1 MAISGSQITISN
13 FLSQQKQYS
22 IPRYQRGYV
31 WEEKQW
37 SQLFDDLKTNCIKN
51 KAEGHFIGSVV
62 IYDQAGVN
70 YTTAHIIDGQQRLTT
85 FSILILTI
93 MRYADMTN
101 NKDLFDGMRP
111 YVKAKSP
118 AGIAYDKFYNEHNPY
133 YKDLLNACCTWHDD
147 KTLIKDNCDLTK
159 KKYAFE
165 EKFIMNCFFKM
176 FGYLINAIDSKEIIL
191 SQFVNK
197 AMSTL
202 IIETISTDVKES
214 YTVFEILNARGK
226 PLESFELIKNYIMRN
241 YETEGTPDT
250 ALVKWNELSDILT
263 NNNVLQKDF
272 FEHYVS
278 HKYKKEFDKKS
289 KKEKLTTYDYIT
301 RNNEE
306 DKAKILLDDLT
317 LKSQYYILFNVP
329 TKMDMTQGKDSYT
342 IFNSLSFFRGR
353 AKKQFRPLFLSL
365 FDKFYCPNEEDT
377 NIKSESYSKLAKA
390 MAFLENF
397 YFVYG
402 VVTKS
407 PTRSLERVVHE
418 TAYAISSC
426 ETSNLDEV
434 VANMYAT
441 FSSMLPEYETFQNAF
456 CNLGYSRKN
465 ERFGEEE
472 GNKSDVQYILKKYEQ
487 LLRNTNDEIDVF
499 TIEHIRKDSLKDY
512 TAKIGNLICLEEEY
526 NNNLGSKKISTKI
539 PYYKKSVFLSAQEAS
554 GFATDD
560 WSKNEIEERS
570 KTLSYKLYGKLW
582 SELVT
587 NEESDVVALEV
598 VEEEKELVCV

>member
-37 SQLFDDLKTNCIKN
+37 SQLFNDLKTNCVKN
-51 KAEGHFIGSVV
+51 KTEGHFIGSVV
-62 IYDQAGVN
+62 IYDQAGSD
-70 YTTAHIIDGQQRLTT
+70 YATAHIIDGQQRLTT

-93 MRYADMTN
+93 MRYADIIGD
-101 NKDLFDGMRP
+101 KDLFEGMRP

-147 KTLIKDNCDLTK
+147 KNVIKDNCDLIK

-165 EKFIMNCFFKM
+165 EKFVMNCFFKM
-176 FGYLINAIDSKEIIL
+176 FSYLTQAITDEEIIL

-202 IIETISTDVKES
+202 VIETISTDVKES

-226 PLESFELIKNYIMRN
+226 PLEQFELIKNYIMRN
-241 YETEGTPDT
+241 YETNETPDA
-250 ALVKWNELSDILT
+250 ALVKWNELSDLLT
-263 NNNVLQKDF
+263 NNKVLLKDF

-278 HKYKKEFDKKS
+278 HKYKKDFEKKS
-289 KKEKLTTYDYIT
+289 KEKLNTYDYIT

-306 DKAKILLDDLT
+306 DKAHLLLDDLL
-317 LKSQYYILFNVP
+317 LKSKHYILFSVP
-329 TKMDMTQGKDSYT
+329 DKVDMTQGEYSY
-342 IFNSLSFFRGR
+342 IIHNSLSFFRGR

-365 FDKFYCPNEEDT
+365 FDRFYCPEEE
-377 NIKSESYSKLAKA
+377 NAAIKAESYAKLAKV
-390 MAFLENF
+390 MGFLENF

-407 PTRSLERVVHE
+407 PTRQLERIVHE
-418 TAYAISSC
+418 TSYNISSC
-426 ETSNLDEV
+426 EWNKVDE
-434 VANMYAT
+434 AISNMYDK
-441 FSSMLPEYETFQNAF
+441 FSTMLPEYETFRNAF

-487 LLRNTNDEIDVF
+487 YLRGNNDTIEAF
-499 TIEHIRKDSLKDY
+499 SIEHIRKDSLKDY

-526 NNNLGSKKISTKI
+526 NNNLGSKRISTKI
-539 PYYKKSVFLSAQEAS
+539 PYYKKSCFLSAQGVAEVAS
-554 GFATDD
+554 DE
-560 WSKNEIEERS
+560 WSKKEIEERS
-570 KTLSYKLYGKLW
+570 IEISSRLYGVLW
-582 SELVT
+582 GKAVI
-587 NEESDVVALEV
+587 NEQT
-598 VEEEKELVCV
+598 EKELLCV

>member
-37 SQLFDDLKTNCIKN
+37 SQLFNDLKTNCVK
-51 KAEGHFIGSVV
+51 KKSEGHFIGSVV
-62 IYDQAGVN
+62 IYDQSGSN

-93 MRYADMTN
+93 MRYADLTD

-133 YKDLLNACCTWHDD
+133 YKELLDACCTWHED
-147 KTLIKDNCDLTK
+147 KNIIRENCDLIK

-165 EKFIMNCFFKM
+165 EKFIKNCFFKM
-176 FGYLINAIDSKEIIL
+176 FGYLTEAIDSSEIIL
-191 SQFVNK
+191 SEFVNK

-202 IIETISTDVKES
+202 IIETISTDIKES

-241 YETEGTPDT
+241 YETDETPDA
-250 ALVKWNELSDILT
+250 ALVKWNALSDLLT
-263 NNNVLQKDF
+263 NNKVLLKDF

-278 HKYKKEFDKKS
+278 HKYKKNFDKKE
-289 KKEKLTTYDYIT
+289 KEKLTTYDYIV
-301 RNNEE
+301 RNNNENE
-306 DKAKILLDDLT
+306 ADILLDDLL
-317 LKSQYYILFNVP
+317 LKSEYYVLFSIP
-329 TKMDMTQGKDSYT
+329 GKMDMSQGEYSNI

-353 AKKQFRPLFLSL
+353 AKKQFRPLFISL
-365 FDKFYCPNEEDT
+365 FDRFYCPSEEDAET
-377 NIKSESYSKLAKA
+377 KKKSYSKLADA
-390 MAFLENF
+390 MGFLEKF

-407 PTRSLERVVHE
+407 PTRPLERMVHE
-418 TAYAISSC
+418 SAYAISSS
-426 ETSNLDEV
+426 ESSKVDE
-434 VANMYAT
+434 AIENMFDK
-441 FSSMLPEYETFQNAF
+441 FSALLPEYETFRNAF

-465 ERFGEEE
+465 ERFGEDE
-472 GNKSDVQYILKKYEQ
+472 GNKSDIQYILLKYEQ
-487 LLRNTNDEIDVF
+487 YLRGNNEPIPAF

-526 NNNLGSKKISTKI
+526 NNNLGSKRINTKV
-539 PYYKKSVFLSAQEAS
+539 PYYKISIYESAKEAS
-554 GFATDD
+554 TFVTDE
-560 WSKNEIEERS
+560 WSKKEIEERS
-570 KTLSYKLYGKLW
+570 IEISSKLYGNLWAQPAEKTPKLK
-582 SELVT
+582 LV
-587 NEESDVVALEV
+587 SA
-598 VEEEKELVCV
+598 

>member
-37 SQLFDDLKTNCIKN
+37 CDLFNDLKANCVKN
-51 KAEGHFIGSVV
+51 KKEGHFIGSVV
-62 IYDQAGVN
+62 IYDQAGVD

-85 FSILILTI
+85 FSILILSI
-93 MRYADMTN
+93 MRYADLTDN
-101 NKDLFDGMRP
+101 EDLFTGMRP

-118 AGIAYDKFYNEHNPY
+118 AGIAYDKFHNEHNPY
-133 YKDLLNACCTWHDD
+133 YKELLDACCTWHDD
-147 KTLIKDNCDLTK
+147 KSTIKDNCDLVK

-165 EKFIMNCFFKM
+165 EKFIKDCFFKM
-176 FGYLINAIDSKEIIL
+176 FGYLINAIDSNEIIL

-202 IIETISTDVKES
+202 IIETISTDIKES

-241 YETEGTPDT
+241 YESEETPDA
-250 ALVKWNELSDILT
+250 ALVKWNNLSNVLT
-263 NNNVLQKDF
+263 NNKVLHKDF

-289 KKEKLTTYDYIT
+289 KKEKLTTYDYII

-306 DKAKILLDDLT
+306 NQADLLLDDLL
-317 LKSQYYILFNVP
+317 LKSRHYILFNVP
-329 TKMDMTQGKDSYT
+329 SNMDMTQGEYSRAIY
-342 IFNSLSFFRGR
+342 NSLSFFRGR

-365 FDKFYCPNEEDT
+365 FDRFYCPTEEDA
-377 NIKSESYSKLAKA
+377 NVKAESYAKLSKA
-390 MAFLENF
+390 MEFLENF

-407 PTRSLERVVHE
+407 PTRPLERIVHE

-426 ETSNLDEV
+426 DCGNLDD
-434 VANMYAT
+434 AISNMYNN
-441 FSSMLPEYETFQNAF
+441 FSSILPEFDTFKNAF
-456 CNLGYSRKN
+456 CNLGYSRRN
-465 ERFGEEE
+465 ERFGDDD
-472 GNKSDVQYILKKYEQ
+472 GNKSDVQYILRKYEQ
-487 LLRNTNDEIDVF
+487 YLRGTNEDIEAF
-499 TIEHIRKDSLKDY
+499 SIEHMRKDSLQDH
-512 TAKIGNLICLEEEY
+512 TAKIGNLICLDAID
-526 NNNLGSKKISTKI
+526 NSNLGSKRISTKI
-539 PYYKKSVFLSAQEAS
+539 PYYQKSVFLSAQEA
-554 GFATDD
+554 ATFVTDS
-560 WSKNEIEERS
+560 WNKNDIAERS
-570 KTLSYKLYGKLW
+570 TQIASKLYSLLW
-582 SELVT
+582 PGS
-587 NEESDVVALEV
+587 V
-598 VEEEKELVCV
+598 VEEEKEVEKELACV

>member
-37 SQLFDDLKTNCIKN
+37 CDLFNDLKANCVKN
-51 KAEGHFIGSVV
+51 KKEGHFIGSVV
-62 IYDQAGVN
+62 IYDQAGVD

-85 FSILILTI
+85 FSILILSI
-93 MRYADMTN
+93 MRYADLTDN
-101 NKDLFDGMRP
+101 EDLFTGMRP

-133 YKDLLNACCTWHDD
+133 YKELLDACCTWHSD

-176 FGYLINAIDSKEIIL
+176 FSYLTQAIDSGEIIL

-197 AMSTL
+197 AMATL

-241 YETEGTPDT
+241 YEAEGTPDT
-250 ALVKWNELSDILT
+250 ALVEWNALSDLLT

-306 DKAKILLDDLT
+306 DKAKILLDDLI
-317 LKSQYYILFNVP
+317 LKSQYYVLFNIP
-329 TKMDMTQGKDSYT
+329 SKMDMTQGKDSYT

-365 FDKFYCPNEEDT
+365 FDKFYCPHEENPDT
-377 NIKSESYSKLAKA
+377 KSASYSKLAKA
-390 MAFLENF
+390 MGFLENF

-426 ETSNLDEV
+426 ESRNLDTVIE
-434 VANMYAT
+434 NMYT
-441 FSSMLPEYETFQNAF
+441 VFSSMLPEYETFQNAF

-487 LLRNTNDEIDVF
+487 LLRGTNDEIEVF

-526 NNNLGSKKISTKI
+526 NSNLGSKKISTKV
-539 PYYKKSVFLSAQEAS
+539 PYYKKSVFSSAQEAS

-570 KTLSYKLYGKLW
+570 KLLSYKLYGKLW
-582 SELVT
+582 SELIT
-587 NEESDVVALEV
+587 NEESDIAALES
-598 VEEEKELVCV
+598 VEAKKELVCV

>member
-62 IYDQAGVN
+62 IYDQVGVD

-118 AGIAYDKFYNEHNPY
+118 AGIAYDKFYNEHNSY

-147 KTLIKDNCDLTK
+147 KTLIKDNCDLIK

-176 FGYLINAIDSKEIIL
+176 FGYLTNAIDSKEIIL

-241 YETEGTPDT
+241 YETEGKPDT
-250 ALVKWNELSDILT
+250 ALVKWNALSDILT

-377 NIKSESYSKLAKA
+377 NIKSDSYSKLAKA

-418 TAYAISSC
+418 TAYVISSC

-434 VANMYAT
+434 VAKMYAT
-441 FSSMLPEYETFQNAF
+441 FSSMLPEYETFQSAF

-472 GNKSDVQYILKKYEQ
+472 GNKSDVQYVLKKYEQ

-512 TAKIGNLICLEEEY
+512 TAKIGNLICLEGEY
-526 NNNLGSKKISTKI
+526 NSNLGSKKISTKI
-539 PYYKKSVFLSAQEAS
+539 PYYKKSVFLSAQEVS

-560 WSKNEIEERS
+560 WSKSEIEERS
-570 KTLSYKLYGKLW
+570 KTLSRKLYGKLW
-582 SELVT
+582 PELAT
-587 NEESDVVALEV
+587 NEGADVAALEV